1 MKKILLPIIALL
13 LVITTA
19 NAQELIGYYNNRFT
33 TEQTKFKV
41 QLLMDGIDGKDYVM
55 VEVLTTD
62 ADEAHL
68 LIDIDKLE
76 ATKKSIKDIKEKYV
90 EWSATARLNNIKD
103 MNEKMP
109 INLVMPKVAWKT
121 NKWWFA
127 NGFKWN
133 LPPYF
138 IVKDGTKYYAYI
150 SQEVS
155 SRSNEYVTSKIN
167 LIFTS
172 VSAITMILIFSSR
185 FNLVRPSI
193 ITPAYSAS
201 AVWVDRYERLSS
213 IIIFAFVSSNLS
225 FIPSIT
231 FMLNSSLSTLSDM
244 VHLTRFLGNLAF
256 LYRLAS
262 CLSESSKS
270 KYNTACGG
278 ISTSVH
284 SLFPLAIS

>member
-1 MKKILLPIIALL
+1 MKKILFSIIALL
-13 LVITTA
+13 SVITTA

-33 TEQTKFKV
+33 TGQTKFKV

-90 EWSATARLNNIKD
+90 EWSATARQNNIKD
-103 MNEKMP
+103 MNGKMP

-172 VSAITMILIFSSR
+172 VNDFDSLLNVLNVEKIKGM
-185 FNLVRPSI
+185 
-193 ITPAYSAS
+193 
-201 AVWVDRYERLSS
+201 VDK
-213 IIIFAFVSSNLS
+213 
-225 FIPSIT
+225 
-231 FMLNSSLSTLSDM
+231 
-244 VHLTRFLGNLAF
+244 
-256 LYRLAS
+256 
-262 CLSESSKS
+262 SKS
-270 KYNTACGG
+270 QKQ
-278 ISTSVH
+278 
-284 SLFPLAIS
+284 LFK